1 MRYRIIL
8 DLAVYMVA
16 PILLLNFVNANYLMY
31 YIIALIGLG
40 IFYSA
45 LTKYKEIRVNISG
58 IVFMALCLAL
68 FLFKKEA
75 ESEFQVYVYDTYF
88 LILCSLA
95 IPALNIFGKNIFN
108 RIYVDFLR
116 AKGHNSL
123 VIWSGIRK
131 NKLDIEFNKLSSLV
145 AIHLLIISF
154 IKVYSISTYG
164 ESKYLATSD
173 LEILVSMIF
182 ILGEMFMISKIISKS
197 KYKVN
202 NHKNNRNFNSKE
214 KSKNRINEKTKRKIN
229 DGRVINLSQYKNI
242 NK

>member
-16 PILLLNFVNANYLMY
+16 PILLFNFVKVNYLMY
-31 YIIALIGLG
+31 YIIALICLG

-45 LTKYKEIRVNISG
+45 VTKHKERRVNISG
-58 IVFMALCLAL
+58 IVFMTLCLVL
-68 FLFKKEA
+68 FLFKQEA
-75 ESEFQVYVYDTYF
+75 KSGFQVYVYDTYL

-95 IPALNIFGKNIFN
+95 IPVLNMFSKNIFN

-116 AKGHNSL
+116 AKGQNSL
-123 VIWSGIRK
+123 AIWSTIRK

-145 AIHLLIISF
+145 AVHLLIISF

-164 ESKYLATSD
+164 ASKYLATSD

-182 ILGEMFMISKIISKS
+182 ILAEMFMISKITSKS
-197 KYKVN
+197 KYKMS
-202 NHKNNRNFNSKE
+202 NHKNSGSSNSKE
-214 KSKNRINEKTKRKIN
+214 KSKNKIDEKAKRKIN

>member
-16 PILLLNFVNANYLMY
+16 PILLFNFTNANYLMY
-31 YIIALIGLG
+31 YIITLICLG

-45 LTKYKEIRVNISG
+45 LTKYKERRVNISG
-58 IVFMALCLAL
+58 IVFMFLCLAL

-75 ESEFQVYVYDTYF
+75 KSDYQVYVYDTYL
-88 LILCSLA
+88 LILCSLV
-95 IPALNIFGKNIFN
+95 IPAFNIFGKNIFN

-116 AKGHNSL
+116 VKGHNSL
-123 VIWSGIRK
+123 AIWSGIRK
-131 NKLDIEFNKLSSLV
+131 NKLDKEFNKLSSLV
-145 AIHLLIISF
+145 AVHLLIISF

-164 ESKYLATSD
+164 ASEYLTTLD
-173 LEILVSMIF
+173 LEILVSMMF
-182 ILGEMFMISKIISKS
+182 ILGEMFMVFKIISKS
-197 KYKVN
+197 KYKMN
-202 NHKNNRNFNSKE
+202 NHKNKDSFKSKE
-214 KSKNRINEKTKRKIN
+214 KTKNKINEKTKRKIN